1 VLYMFLDT
9 AISCFKTKTGIKKK
23 EKSKKLPEKKEKSKP
38 TYSSHTPGII
48 TLLLDD
54 QVLKTG

>member
-1 VLYMFLDT
+1 MFLDT